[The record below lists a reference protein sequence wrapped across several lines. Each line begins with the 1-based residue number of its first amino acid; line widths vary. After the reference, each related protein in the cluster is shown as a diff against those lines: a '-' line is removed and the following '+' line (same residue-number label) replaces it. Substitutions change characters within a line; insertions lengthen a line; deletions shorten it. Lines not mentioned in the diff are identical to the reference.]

1 MNVRKSQFWDYQ
13 HRRVKRPLNFCR
25 NLIGTIFFELN
36 WWVKM
41 CAQLLREL
49 DINGEF
55 DYQYID
61 TVILAEYVPEISDC
75 DS

>member
-1 MNVRKSQFWDYQ
+1 
-13 HRRVKRPLNFCR
+13 
-25 NLIGTIFFELN
+25 
-36 WWVKM
+36 M